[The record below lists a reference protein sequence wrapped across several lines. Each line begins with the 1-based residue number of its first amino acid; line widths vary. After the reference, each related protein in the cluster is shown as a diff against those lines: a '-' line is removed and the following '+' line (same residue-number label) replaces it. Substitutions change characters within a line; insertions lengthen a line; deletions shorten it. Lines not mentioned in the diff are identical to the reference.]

1 MTLSTIPYVFKVN
14 KIYRVIDG
22 DTLIADIDCGFHL
35 STKQHIR
42 LKGIDCPEMVGVS
55 AIEKEQAIL
64 AKEAVEAWA
73 DDVEHSGYPMYIQT
87 AMDKDNF
94 GRWIGSLWTDSP
106 GIAPLSV
113 VLLDNSLAV
122 ESTKEDP
129 VKWRDIYLTGN

>member
-1 MTLSTIPYVFKVN
+1 MTLATVPYIFKVN
-14 KIYRVIDG
+14 RIYRVIDG
-22 DTLIADIDCGFHL
+22 DTLVADIDCGFHL

-42 LKGIDCPEMVGVS
+42 IKGIDCPEMVGVS

-73 DDVEHSGYPMYIQT
+73 HDVTDSGYPMYIQT

-94 GRWIGSLWTDSP
+94 GRWIGFLWTDAS
-106 GIAPLSV
+106 GIDSLAT

-122 ESTKEDP
+122 ESTKENP